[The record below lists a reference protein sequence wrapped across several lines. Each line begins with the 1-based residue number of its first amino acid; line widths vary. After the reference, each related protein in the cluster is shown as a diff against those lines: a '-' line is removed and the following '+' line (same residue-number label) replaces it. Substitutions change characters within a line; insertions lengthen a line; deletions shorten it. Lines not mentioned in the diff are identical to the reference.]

1 VCNLRELD
9 HLRERVIENNCERI
23 ALRIRGLFAVR
34 LERVLV
40 GPSPGYADV
49 FSTYVNMK
57 HFLCNHSGTFHCS
70 SATPLC
76 NAAMQWERV
85 SDVKPLPQ
93 VPPALM
99 NRASSAHNASSPPA
113 SASTRANH
121 DAPDRPFPPPRSIYA
136 INNSS
141 VGGDMTEISRGSDQ
155 EGGPASG
162 IYTLHTTFSTFDLL
176 NTQDP
181 ARAPIAQRSY
191 LGGLRTRT
199 PSFTSTLNSN
209 TDDEMIPLGP
219 PVRNRLKGKRPS
231 TVSVNSNT
239 ASRRSFGTSAS
250 STACSTA
257 YGSEASQRSTRSR
270 GPLAISAPLDKEE
283 RKRSRAWKY
292 ACLVTPNARKRR
304 DDFASEYYATVNKMQ
319 HNLALTSLLYST
331 AQEPKQQDAELNKGY
346 LRHITLDRQ
355 LDLSQRD
362 ALLSSKW
369 CERYASLVTFN
380 GNDIRSGATLES
392 IQSRLSR
399 EDAAHVLDY
408 LRTKPGTPSADSL
421 ASQVVYGN
429 LNGIEYQ

>member
-1 VCNLRELD
+1 M
-9 HLRERVIENNCERI
+9 
-23 ALRIRGLFAVR
+23 
-34 LERVLV
+34 LV

-57 HFLCNHSGTFHCS
+57 HILCNHSGTFHCS

-99 NRASSAHNASSPPA
+99 NRASSAHNASSPPP

-121 DAPDRPFPPPRSIYA
+121 DAPDWPFPAPRSIYA

-141 VGGDMTEISRGSDQ
+141 IGGDMTEISRGSNQ
-155 EGGPASG
+155 EGGLASG

-191 LGGLRTRT
+191 FGGLRTRT
-199 PSFTSTLNSN
+199 PIFTSTLNSN
-209 TDDEMIPLGP
+209 TNDEMIPLGP
-219 PVRNRLKGKRPS
+219 PVRNRLLKGKRSS
-231 TVSVNSNT
+231 TVSINSNT
-239 ASRRSFGTSAS
+239 ASKRSFGTSAS
-250 STACSTA
+250 SATCSTA
-257 YGSEASQRSTRSR
+257 YESEASQHSTHSR
-270 GPLAISAPLDKEE
+270 GPLAISAPLDRKE
-283 RKRSRAWKY
+283 RRRSRAWKY

-304 DDFASEYYATVNKMQ
+304 DDFATGYYAIVNKMQ

-331 AQEPKQQDAELNKGY
+331 AQEPEQQEAELKTGY

-355 LDLSQRD
+355 LDQSQRD

-369 CERYASLVTFN
+369 CEQYVSLVTFN
-380 GNDIRSGATLES
+380 VNNIRSGATLES
-392 IQSRLSR
+392 IRSRLSD
-399 EDAAHVLDY
+399 EDVVHVSEY
-408 LRTKPGTPSADSL
+408 LRTKGSTQSADSL